1 MRIGRILGIGVGVL
15 LVTTLA
21 AAFWIAANVELFL
34 NRVVPVAVPAVSDQ
48 ARALHAS
55 AFVADMHADTLML
68 RGDLTVRSRTGHV
81 DLPRLQEGGVALQFF
96 TAVTKV
102 PLGFNIEATDG
113 DRLDLLTLVGM
124 FQLSPFVGSD
134 LLQRALLYSQR
145 LQDSI
150 ARAQGQ
156 LLPVRSV
163 ADLDRLLARRAADP
177 RVVGALLGSEGA
189 HPLLDDPANV
199 EALFGA
205 GFRMIG
211 LAHFFDN
218 PFVGSAHG
226 LRKGGLTDKGRDLVR
241 RMERLGVL
249 VDLAH
254 VSPAGIDDVL
264 AMATKPVVVSH
275 GGVRGT
281 CDNRRNLSD
290 EHIRGIARTGG
301 VIGIGYWD
309 TAVCGTEMRHVTAA
323 MRHVVAVAGDDF
335 VGLGSDFDGATTT
348 GFDVSQLPSLTQ
360 QMIDDGF
367 SDATIAKILG
377 GNVQRVLR
385 QVLPP
390 GN

>member
-1 MRIGRILGIGVGVL
+1 MRGRRVLGIAVAILAIVGV
-15 LVTTLA
+15 
-21 AAFWIAANVELFL
+21 AAFFWVGRHLEGFL
-34 NRVVPVAVPAVSDQ
+34 NRVQRVALPGVSDQ

-55 AFVADMHADTLML
+55 AFVVDMHADTLML

-81 DLPRLQEGGVALQFF
+81 DLPRLQAGGVALQFF

-113 DRLDLLTLVGM
+113 DRLDLLTLIGLAN
-124 FQLSPFVGSD
+124 FSPFLTRD
-134 LLQRALLYSQR
+134 LLGRALLYSER
-145 LQDSI
+145 LNDSI
-150 ARAQGQ
+150 ARAHGA

-163 ADLDRLLARRAADP
+163 AELDQLVARRVADP
-177 RVVGALLGSEGA
+177 TVVGALLGSEGA
-189 HPLLDDPANV
+189 QPLLGDPANV
-199 EALFGA
+199 DVLYRA

-218 PFVGSAHG
+218 EFVGSAHG
-226 LRKGGLTDKGRDLVR
+226 LVKGGLTDKGRDLVR
-241 RMERLGVL
+241 GMEQLGIL

-264 AMATKPVVVSH
+264 AIATKPVVVSH

-290 EHIRGIARTGG
+290 DQLRGIARTGG
-301 VIGIGYWD
+301 VVGIGYWE
-309 TAVCGTEMRHVTAA
+309 TAVCGTEMRYITAA
-323 MRHVVAVAGDDF
+323 MRYAIGIVGEDH

-348 GFDVSQLPSLTQ
+348 GFDTSALPALTQ
-360 QMIDDGF
+360 QMLNDGMP
-367 SDATIAKILG
+367 DTTIRKVLG
-377 GNVQRVLR
+377 GNVERVLR

-390 GN
+390 

>member
-1 MRIGRILGIGVGVL
+1 MRIGRILGIGFGI
-15 LVTTLA
+15 LVTVTVA
-21 AAFWIAANVELFL
+21 AAFWIAANVEEFL
-34 NRVVPVAVPAVSDQ
+34 NRVEPVAVPGVSEE
-48 ARALHAS
+48 ARALHAA

-81 DLPRLQEGGVALQFF
+81 DLPRLQAGGVALQFF
-96 TAVTKV
+96 TTVTKV

-113 DRLDLLTLVGM
+113 DRLDLLTLVGV
-124 FQLSPFVGSD
+124 FQLSPFVGRD
-134 LLQRALLYSQR
+134 MLQRALLYSDR
-145 LQDSI
+145 LQGSI
-150 ARAQGQ
+150 ARADGM

-163 ADLDRLLARRAADP
+163 AELDQLVARRAADP

-199 EALFGA
+199 DVLFRA

-226 LRKGGLTDKGRDLVR
+226 LQKGGLTDKGRDLVG

-254 VSPAGIDDVL
+254 VSPPGIDDVL
-264 AMATKPVVVSH
+264 AMATRPVVVSH

-290 EHIRGIARTGG
+290 DQIRGIARTGG

-309 TAVCGTEMRHVTAA
+309 TAVCGTEMRYITAA
-323 MRHVVAVAGDDF
+323 MRHVIAVAGDDH

-348 GFDVSQLPSLTQ
+348 GFDTSQLPSLTQ
-360 QMIDDGF
+360 QMLNDGM
-367 SDATIAKILG
+367 SETTIKKILG

-390 GN
+390 H

>member
-1 MRIGRILGIGVGVL
+1 MRIARVLGVAVGILLIV
-15 LVTTLA
+15 TLA
-21 AAFWIAANVELFL
+21 AFFWVGTHLEGFL
-34 NRVVPVAVPAVSDQ
+34 NRVQPVALPGVSAE

-81 DLPRLQEGGVALQFF
+81 DLPRLQDGGVGLQFF

-113 DRLDLLTLVGM
+113 DRLDLLTLVGLAN
-124 FQLSPFVGSD
+124 FSPFATRD
-134 LLQRALLYSQR
+134 LLGRALLYSER
-145 LQDSI
+145 LNDSI
-150 ARAQGQ
+150 ARAHGA

-163 ADLDRLLARRAADP
+163 AELDQLVARHAAEP
-177 RVVGALLGSEGA
+177 TVVGALLGSEGA
-189 HPLLDDPANV
+189 HPLLGDPANV
-199 EALFGA
+199 DVLYRA

-218 PFVGSAHG
+218 AFSGSAHG
-226 LRKGGLTDKGRDLVR
+226 LAKGGLTDKGRDLVQ
-241 RMERLGVL
+241 RMERLGML

-254 VSPAGIDDVL
+254 VSPAAIDDVL
-264 AMATKPVVVSH
+264 RLATRPVVVSH

-290 EHIRGIARTGG
+290 EQLRGIARTGG
-301 VIGIGYWD
+301 VVGIGYWD
-309 TAVCGTEMRHVTAA
+309 TAVCGTEMRYVTAA
-323 MRHVVAVAGDDF
+323 MRHVIAVVGDDH

-348 GFDVSQLPSLTQ
+348 GFDTSALPALTQ
-360 QMIDDGF
+360 QMLNDGM
-367 SDATIAKILG
+367 SDSTVTKILG

-390 GN
+390 

>member
-1 MRIGRILGIGVGVL
+1 MRIGRILGIGAGVL
-15 LVTTLA
+15 LVVALA
-21 AAFWIAANVELFL
+21 AAFWIGANLEEFL
-34 NRVVPVAVPAVSDQ
+34 NRVQPVTLPSVSAQ
-48 ARALHAS
+48 ARALHAA

-68 RGDLTVRSRTGHV
+68 RGDVTVRSRTGHV

-102 PLGFNIEATDG
+102 PLGLNIESNDTNS
-113 DRLDLLTLVGM
+113 LDLLTLVGLVR
-124 FQLSPFVGSD
+124 FTPFATRD
-134 LLQRALLYSQR
+134 LLGRALLYSER

-150 ARAQGQ
+150 ARANGH

-163 ADLDRLLARRAADP
+163 AELDQLIARRAEDP
-177 RVVGALLGSEGA
+177 TVVGALLGSEGA

-199 EALFGA
+199 EVLYKA

-218 PFVGSAHG
+218 VFSGSAHG
-226 LRKGGLTDKGRDLVR
+226 REKYGLTDKGRDLVR
-241 RMERLGVL
+241 RMEKLGML

-254 VSPAGIDDVL
+254 VAPAAIDDVL
-264 AMATKPVVVSH
+264 AMATKPVAVSH
-275 GGVRGT
+275 TGVRGT

-290 EHIRGIARTGG
+290 DHLRGIARTGG
-301 VIGIGYWD
+301 VVGIGYWD
-309 TAVCGTEMRHVTAA
+309 TAVCGTEMKYVTAA
-323 MRHVVAVAGDDF
+323 MRHVITVVGDDY

-348 GFDVSQLPSLTQ
+348 GFDTSQLPSLTQ
-360 QMIDDGF
+360 QMLNDGM
-367 SDATIAKILG
+367 SETTIKKILG

-390 GN
+390 